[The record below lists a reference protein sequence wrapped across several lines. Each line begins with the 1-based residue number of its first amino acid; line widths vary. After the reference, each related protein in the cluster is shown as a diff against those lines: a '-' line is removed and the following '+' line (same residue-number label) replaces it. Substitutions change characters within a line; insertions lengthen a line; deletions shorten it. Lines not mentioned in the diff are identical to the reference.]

1 MTNADRVIGFI
12 GLGQMGG
19 PMAANIAKAGYRMV
33 CYDRAGTAALMP
45 EGATAGNSIADVIKG
60 ADTVFLS
67 LPNGPI
73 MESVAEEIAAVDSA
87 RAALIIDLSTV
98 GPDASRSAARRLSL
112 KQIGFGDA
120 PVSGG
125 RAGAIKASISLMYS
139 GDKAI
144 FDDHYDVFKSFA
156 ANPFHVGDEPGQGQT
171 VKMLNNFLSA
181 TNMVATSEAVVFGL
195 SQGLDMKMIL
205 DVVNV
210 SSGANSASQD
220 KFVNRI
226 LPETY
231 DAGFFAELLN
241 KDVQL
246 YISNVRA
253 AGTPSDVGEVVAGLW
268 QAGVDSFEPRT
279 DFTNIYKFIRD
290 RRSKNKRNESG
301 EA

>member
-1 MTNADRVIGFI
+1 MANTDRVIGFI

-19 PMAANIAKAGYRMV
+19 PMATNIVKGGYKLI
-33 CYDRAGTAALMP
+33 CYDQAGTAALMP
-45 EGATAGNSIADVIKG
+45 EGATACGSVAEVVKG
-60 ADTVFLS
+60 ADTIFMS
-67 LPNGPI
+67 LPNGAI
-73 MESVAEEIAAVDSA
+73 MESVATEIANVDSA
-87 RAALIIDLSTV
+87 RASLIVDLSTV
-98 GPDASRSAARRLSL
+98 GPDAARSAAKRLAL

-125 RAGAIKASISLMYS
+125 RAGAIKASISLMFS

-144 FDDHYDVFKSFA
+144 YDDHLDVFKSFA
-156 ANPFHVGDEPGQGQT
+156 ANPFHVGDEPGHGQT

-181 TNMVATSEAVVFGL
+181 TNMAATSEAVAFGVG
-195 SQGLDMKMIL
+195 QGLDMKLIL

-210 SSGANSASQD
+210 SSGANSASLD
-220 KFVNRI
+220 KFVNRV

-246 YISNVRA
+246 YITNVRA
-253 AGTPSDVGEVVAGLW
+253 AGTPSDVGEAVATVW
-268 QAGVDSFEPRT
+268 QAGVDSFEPKT

-290 RRSKNKRNESG
+290 RRGKNKK
-301 EA
+301 A

>member
-1 MTNADRVIGFI
+1 MVSNDRVIGFI

-19 PMAANIAKAGYRMV
+19 PMAANIVKGGYQLV
-33 CYDRAGTAALMP
+33 CYDQAGTKELMP
-45 EGATAGNSIADVIKG
+45 EGATACGSVAEVVKG
-60 ADTVFLS
+60 ADTIFMS

-73 MESVAEEIAAVDSA
+73 MESVAKEIADVDSA
-87 RAALIIDLSTV
+87 RASLIVDLSTV
-98 GPDASRSAARRLSL
+98 GPDAARSAARRLAL

-125 RAGAIKASISLMYS
+125 RAGAIKASISLMFS
-139 GDKAI
+139 GDKKI
-144 FDDHYDVFKSFA
+144 FDDHLDVFKSFA
-156 ANPFHVGDEPGQGQT
+156 ANPFHVGDEPGHGQT

-181 TNMVATSEAVVFGL
+181 TNMAATSEAVAFGV
-195 SQGLDMKMIL
+195 SQGLDMKLIL

-210 SSGANSASQD
+210 SSGANSASLD
-220 KFVNRI
+220 KFINRI

-246 YISNVRA
+246 YINNVRA
-253 AGTPSDVGEVVAGLW
+253 AGTASDVGEAVATVW
-268 QAGVDSFEPRT
+268 QAGVDSFEPKT

-290 RRSKNKRNESG
+290 RRGRKNK
-301 EA
+301 A

>member
-1 MTNADRVIGFI
+1 MIAMTKADRIIGFI

-19 PMAANIAKAGYRMV
+19 PMAANIAAAGYSMV
-33 CYDRAGTAALMP
+33 CFDAAGTDALMP
-45 EGATAGNSIADVIKG
+45 AGATAASSVGDVIKRS
-60 ADTVFLS
+60 DTVFLS

-87 RAALIIDLSTV
+87 RATLVVDLSTV
-98 GPDASRSAARRLSL
+98 GPNAARSAAKRLAL
-112 KQIGFGDA
+112 KQMGFGDA

-125 RAGAIKASISLMYS
+125 RAGAIKASISLMFS
-139 GDKAI
+139 GDKKT
-144 FDDHYDVFKSFA
+144 FDDHIDVFKSFA

-181 TNMVATSEAVVFGL
+181 TNMTATSEAIAFGM
-195 SQGLDMKMIL
+195 SQGLDMKLML

-210 SSGANSASQD
+210 SSGQNSASLD

-246 YISNVRA
+246 YIDNVRA
-253 AGTPSDVGEVVAGLW
+253 AGTASDVGEAVAAVW
-268 QAGVDSFEPRT
+268 KAATDEFEPKT

-290 RRSKNKRNESG
+290 RRSKKSD
-301 EA
+301 

>member
-1 MTNADRVIGFI
+1 MANTDRVIGFI

-19 PMAANIAKAGYRMV
+19 PMAANIVKAGYAMV
-33 CYDRAGTAALMP
+33 CYDAAGTGPLMP
-45 EGATAGNSIADVIKG
+45 EGAVAGTSVEDVVKK

-73 MESVAEEIAAVDSA
+73 MQSVADEIAAVDSA
-87 RAALIIDLSTV
+87 RASLIIDLSTV
-98 GPDASRSAARRLSL
+98 GPDAARAAAKKLSL

-125 RAGAIKASISLMYS
+125 RAGAIKASISLMFS
-139 GDKAI
+139 GDKAV
-144 FDDHYDVFKSFA
+144 FDDHLQLFKSFA
-156 ANPFHVGDEPGQGQT
+156 ANPFHVGDEPGHGQT

-181 TNMVATSEAVVFGL
+181 TNMAATSEAIAFGMK
-195 SQGLDMKMIL
+195 QGLDMKLML

-210 SSGANSASQD
+210 SSGANSASLD

-246 YISNVRA
+246 YITNVRA
-253 AGTPSDVGEVVAGLW
+253 AGTASDVGEAVAGVW
-268 QAGVDSFEPRT
+268 QAATDEFEPKT

-290 RRSKNKRNESG
+290 RRNKK
-301 EA
+301 

>member
-1 MTNADRVIGFI
+1 MANADRVIGFI

-19 PMAANIAKAGYRMV
+19 PMAANIAKAGYKML
-33 CYDRAGTAALMP
+33 CYDAAATEALMP
-45 EGATAGNSIADVIKG
+45 EGATAGGSVADVVKG
-60 ADTVFLS
+60 ADTIFLS

-73 MESVAEEIAAVDSA
+73 MESVADEIAAVDSA
-87 RAALIIDLSTV
+87 RAGLIIDLSTV
-98 GPDASRSAARRLSL
+98 GPDASRSAAKKLSL
-112 KQIGFGDA
+112 KQMGFGDA

-125 RAGAIKASISLMYS
+125 RAGAIKASISLMFS
-139 GDKAI
+139 GDKAVY
-144 FDDHYDVFKSFA
+144 DDHLAVFKSFA

-181 TNMVATSEAVVFGL
+181 TNMAATSEAVVFGL
-195 SQGLDMKMIL
+195 NQGLDMKMIL

-210 SSGANSASQD
+210 SSGSNSASQD

-226 LPETY
+226 LPETF

-253 AGTPSDVGEVVAGLW
+253 AGTASDIGEAVAGVW
-268 QAGVDSFEPRT
+268 QAGTDSFEPKT

-290 RRSKNKRNESG
+290 RRGKKQSKQD
-301 EA
+301 

>member
-1 MTNADRVIGFI
+1 MANMDRVIGFI

-19 PMAANIAKAGYRMV
+19 PMAANIAKAGYKMV
-33 CYDRAGTAALMP
+33 CFDAAGTAALMP
-45 EGATAGNSIADVIKG
+45 EGAVAGASVEDVVKK

-73 MESVAEEIAAVDSA
+73 MQSVAQEIAAVDSA

-98 GPDASRSAARRLSL
+98 GPDASRTAAKNLSL

-125 RAGAIKASISLMYS
+125 RAGAIKASISLMFS
-139 GDKAI
+139 GDKSV
-144 FDDHYDVFKSFA
+144 FDDHFDVFKSFA
-156 ANPFHVGDEPGQGQT
+156 ANPFHVGDAPGQGQT

-181 TNMVATSEAVVFGL
+181 TNMAATSEAIAFGM
-195 SQGLDMKMIL
+195 SQGLDMKLML

-210 SSGANSASQD
+210 SSGANSASLD

-246 YISNVRA
+246 YITNVRA
-253 AGTPSDVGEVVAGLW
+253 AGTASDVGEAVATVW
-268 QAGVDSFEPRT
+268 QAATDEFEPKT

-290 RRSKNKRNESG
+290 RRKK
-301 EA
+301 

>member
-1 MTNADRVIGFI
+1 MANVDRVIGFI

-19 PMAANIAKAGYRMV
+19 PMAANIAKAGYKMI
-33 CYDRAGTAALMP
+33 CFDAAGTEALMP
-45 EGATAGNSIADVIKG
+45 PGAKAGGSVADVVKG

-73 MESVAEEIAAVDSA
+73 MESVSEEIAAVDSA
-87 RAALIIDLSTV
+87 RAGLIIDLSTV
-98 GPDASRSAARRLSL
+98 GPDASRSAAKRLSL

-125 RAGAIKASISLMYS
+125 RAGAIKASISLMFS
-139 GDKAI
+139 GEKAV
-144 FDDHYDVFKSFA
+144 FDDHFDVFKSFA

-171 VKMLNNFLSA
+171 IKMLNNFMSA
-181 TNMVATSEAVVFGL
+181 TNMAATSEAVAFGV

-210 SSGANSASQD
+210 SSGQNSASLD
-220 KFVNRI
+220 KFPNRI

-246 YISNVRA
+246 YISNVRK
-253 AGTPSDVGEVVAGLW
+253 AGTASDVGEAVATVW
-268 QAGVDSFEPRT
+268 QEGTNSFEPKT

-290 RRSKNKRNESG
+290 RRARKST
-301 EA
+301 

>member
-1 MTNADRVIGFI
+1 MATADRVIGFI

-19 PMAANIAKAGYRMV
+19 PMATNIVKGGHSVICFDKAG
-33 CYDRAGTAALMP
+33 TEALKP
-45 EGATAGNSIADVIKG
+45 DGATACGSVAEVVKG

-67 LPNGPI
+67 LPNGAI

-87 RAALIIDLSTV
+87 RASLIIDLSTV
-98 GPDASRSAARRLSL
+98 GPDAARSAAKRLAL

-125 RAGAIKASISLMYS
+125 RAGAIKASISLMFS

-144 FDDHYDVFKSFA
+144 FEDHLPVFKSFA
-156 ANPFHVGDEPGQGQT
+156 ANPFHVGDEPGHGQT

-181 TNMVATSEAVVFGL
+181 TNMAATSEAVAFGL
-195 SQGLDMKMIL
+195 SQGLDMKLIL

-210 SSGANSASQD
+210 SSGANSASLD

-246 YISNVRA
+246 YINNVRA
-253 AGTPSDVGEVVAGLW
+253 AGTAADVGEAVAAVW
-268 QAGVDSFEPRT
+268 QAGTDSFEPKT

-290 RRSKNKRNESG
+290 RRGKKNQS
-301 EA
+301 

>member
-1 MTNADRVIGFI
+1 MAASDRVIGFI

-19 PMAANIAKAGYRMV
+19 PMAANIVKGGHPLICFDKAG
-33 CYDRAGTAALMP
+33 TKALAP
-45 EGATAGNSIADVIKG
+45 EGATACGSVAEVIKG

-67 LPNGPI
+67 LPNGAI
-73 MESVAEEIAAVDSA
+73 MESVAAEIADVDSA
-87 RAALIIDLSTV
+87 RASLIIDLSTV
-98 GPDASRSAARRLSL
+98 GPDAARSAAKKLAL

-125 RAGAIKASISLMYS
+125 RAGAIKASISLMFS

-144 FDDHYDVFKSFA
+144 YDAHLDVFKSFA
-156 ANPFHVGDEPGQGQT
+156 ANPFHVGDEPGHGQT
-171 VKMLNNFLSA
+171 VKMLNNFMSA
-181 TNMVATSEAVVFGL
+181 TNMAATSEAVAFGV
-195 SQGLDMKMIL
+195 SQGLDMKLIL

-210 SSGANSASQD
+210 SSGQNSASLD
-220 KFVNRI
+220 KFPNRV
-226 LPETY
+226 LPATY

-253 AGTPSDVGEVVAGLW
+253 AGTASDIGEAVATVW
-268 QAGVDSFEPRT
+268 QAGTDSFEPKT

-290 RRSKNKRNESG
+290 RRGKKNQS
-301 EA
+301 